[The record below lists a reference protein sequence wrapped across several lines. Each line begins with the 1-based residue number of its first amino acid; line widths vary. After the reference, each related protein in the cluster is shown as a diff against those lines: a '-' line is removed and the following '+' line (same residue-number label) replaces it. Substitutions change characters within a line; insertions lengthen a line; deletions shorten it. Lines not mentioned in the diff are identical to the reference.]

1 MPPAK
6 IRADELLVLQGK
18 APTRTLAKALIM
30 AGKVRAG
37 PHTLIAKPAT
47 ALPPDTPLHIET
59 PPRYVSRGGEKL
71 AHALAH
77 FHIDPTRL
85 HALDIGAST
94 GGFTD
99 CLLQHGATHIDCV
112 DVGHGQLHPKLRANP
127 RVTNLEKINAR
138 TLATHPLPRPD
149 YALIVMDLAFI
160 SLTKTLAPAWA
171 RLTPGGHLIALIK
184 PQFEAQKTE
193 ADKTSGIIR
202 DPAIHTRIVEEIR
215 TFAQTR
221 LPRVELLGTT
231 PSPIQGG
238 DGNRE
243 FLIALHRRTTSP

>member
-6 IRADELLVLQGK
+6 IRADELLVIQGK
-18 APTRTLAKALIM
+18 APTRTHAKALIM
-30 AGKVRAG
+30 AGKVRTG
-37 PHTLIAKPAT
+37 PHTLVAKPAT
-47 ALPPDTPLHIET
+47 PLPPGTPLHIDT
-59 PPRYVSRGGEKL
+59 PARYVSRGGEKL

-77 FHIDPTRL
+77 FQINPAHV

-99 CLLQHGATHIDCV
+99 CLLQHGAIHADCV
-112 DVGHGQLHPKLRANP
+112 DVGHGQLHPKLRADP

-138 TLATHPLPRPD
+138 TLATHPLPRPA

-160 SLTKTLAPAWA
+160 SLTKTLGPAWA
-171 RLTPGGHLIALIK
+171 RLAPGGHLVALIK
-184 PQFEAQKTE
+184 PQFEAQKAE
-193 ADKTSGIIR
+193 VDKASGIIR
-202 DPAIHTRIVEEIR
+202 DPAIHARVVEEIR
-215 TFAQTR
+215 TFAQAS
-221 LPRVELLGTT
+221 LPNVGLLGTT

-243 FLIALHRRTTSP
+243 FLIALRRIA